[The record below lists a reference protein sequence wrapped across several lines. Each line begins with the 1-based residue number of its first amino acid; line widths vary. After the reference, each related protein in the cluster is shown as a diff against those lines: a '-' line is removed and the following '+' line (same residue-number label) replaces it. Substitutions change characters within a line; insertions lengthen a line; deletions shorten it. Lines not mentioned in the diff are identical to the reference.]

1 MEEKKALKD
10 LNLINRFLFAEVMD
24 DPEVNQDALSIILGQ
39 NIRLLSSPQT
49 EKEHRV
55 SPLAKSIR
63 MDVFSVSEEG
73 TVYDM
78 EAQSTYQTDLQ
89 KRSRYYQSLM
99 DSSLLEP
106 GVDNYNQLND
116 SYIIVIADY
125 DIFGL
130 EKYCYTFKAMCEEHS
145 SLSLGDGAV
154 RIFLN
159 TRGKN
164 ESEVSD
170 ELVEF
175 LHYMENT
182 TDKVASETGSERIQ
196 RIHERVNKAKRS
208 EAVGMR
214 FMREMEERNAA
225 RVEGRM
231 EGRMEGRKEGRME
244 GRMEGRREDILKLLA
259 NLGDVP
265 DNLTEQIQ
273 GQKDEDVLMNWLLL
287 AAKAESI
294 EDFASEIRK

>member
-10 LNLINRFLFAEVMD
+10 LNLIDRFLFAEVMD
-24 DPEVNQDALSIILGQ
+24 DLEANQDVLSIILRQ
-39 NIRLLSSPQT
+39 DIRLILPSQT

-63 MDVFSVSEEG
+63 MDVFSMSEEG
-73 TVYDM
+73 IVYDM
-78 EAQSTYQTDLQ
+78 EAQSTYKGDLR

-106 GVDNYNQLND
+106 GTDNYNLLKD
-116 SYIIVIADY
+116 SYIIVITDY

-130 EKYCYTFKAMCEEHS
+130 GKYCYTFSPICHEAPE
-145 SLSLGDGAV
+145 LSLHDGAI

-159 TRGKN
+159 TRGRN
-164 ESEVSD
+164 EDEVPS

-182 TDKVASETGSERIQ
+182 TDDAAAKSGSERIR
-196 RIHERVNKAKRS
+196 RIHKQVCKAKKS

-214 FMREMEERNAA
+214 FLRELEERNTAKA
-225 RVEGRM
+225 
-231 EGRMEGRKEGRME
+231 EGRKEGRKE
-244 GRMEGRREDILKLLA
+244 GRAEGRAYDVLELLETLGEVPEALKH
-259 NLGDVP
+259 
-265 DNLTEQIQ
+265 QIQ
-273 GQKDEDVLMNWLLL
+273 NQKDEKILTNWLLL
-287 AAKAESI
+287 ASKAESVK
-294 EDFASEIRK
+294 DFTSKM